1 MAEPM
6 PHLPWTSLA
15 LCAGGLALLLAA
27 CASRGELEARHAP
40 SRVEMPSPQADF
52 AAYVAQVKAQIAAAN
67 RAIGK
72 ELDPQVLEDRAPFEL
87 VPEPGRRCARTADG
101 RHQRAALLIH
111 GLGETPYAMRA
122 LGERFAAACFL
133 VRAILLPGHG
143 TVPGDLLDVGHAD
156 WVEATRA
163 GAQSFAGLAERLYL
177 VGFSSGGTLA
187 LDYALGEPQP
197 LAPVLAGL
205 VLLAPVI
212 ATRSGQW
219 PLTRDHLAQG
229 ALMPAGGFAQLLPD
243 EDPVRYG
250 SLARNAERQLDALIG
265 RVDDRQRRLA
275 LPVFMA
281 LSAADAVVDPAA
293 ARRWFCRQLIGPRD
307 LIWYASGAEPPDDCR
322 FVELRA
328 SDHWPGILDLSHPA
342 LPIAPDDRRYG
353 AAAGYADCEHY
364 YWETDTPAWL
374 ICADP
379 QKTPANS
386 KVRYGEITQQNLAA
400 HVVRRLT
407 YNPDFDA
414 LVARTLTFI
423 AASPWPSPP
432 LPEPKPATP

>member
-6 PHLPWTSLA
+6 PHLPWISLA

-40 SRVEMPSPQADF
+40 SRVEMPSPDGDF
-52 AAYVAQVKAQIAAAN
+52 AAYVAQSKAQIAAAN

-87 VPEPGRRCARTADG
+87 APDPERCPRTADG
-101 RHQRAALLIH
+101 RQQRAALLIH

-143 TVPGDLLDVGHAD
+143 TVPGDLLDVGHAA

-163 GAQSFAGLAERLYL
+163 GAQSFAGLTERLYL
-177 VGFSSGGTLA
+177 VGFASGGTLA
-187 LDYALGEPQP
+187 LDYALGEPP
-197 LAPVLAGL
+197 PVAPELGGL
-205 VLLAPVI
+205 VLLAPAI
-212 ATRSGQW
+212 ATRSGHGR
-219 PLTRDHLAQG
+219 LTRDHPPR
-229 ALMPAGGFAQLLPD
+229 ALLPAGGFAQLLPD

-250 SLARNAERQLDALIG
+250 SLARNAERQLDALIE
-265 RVDDRQRRLA
+265 RVDDRERLLA

-293 ARRWFCRQLIGPRD
+293 ARRWFCRQLIGPRA
-307 LIWYASGAEPPDDCR
+307 LIWYTSGASAPDDCR

-328 SDHWPGILDLSHPA
+328 SDPWPGILDLAHPA

-353 AAAGYADCEHY
+353 ARAAYADCEHY

-379 QKTPANS
+379 EKTPANS
-386 KVRYGEITQQNLAA
+386 AVRYGEITGQNLAA

-414 LVARTLTFI
+414 LVARILTFI
-423 AASPWPSPP
+423 AASPWPAPP
-432 LPEPKPATP
+432 LPEPKPAT

>member
-1 MAEPM
+1 
-6 PHLPWTSLA
+6 
-15 LCAGGLALLLAA
+15 
-27 CASRGELEARHAP
+27 
-40 SRVEMPSPQADF
+40 MPSPDGDF
-52 AAYVAQVKAQIAAAN
+52 AAYVAQSKAQIAAAN

-87 VPEPGRRCARTADG
+87 APDPERCPRTADG
-101 RHQRAALLIH
+101 RHRRAALLIH

-177 VGFSSGGTLA
+177 VGFASGATLA
-187 LDYALGEPQP
+187 LDYALGEPPPIGTQRSAASCCWRRP
-197 LAPVLAGL
+197 SRRAP
-205 VLLAPVI
+205 
-212 ATRSGQW
+212 ATGGSRA
-219 PLTRDHLAQG
+219 DHLAPG

-250 SLARNAERQLDALIG
+250 SLARNAERQLDALIE
-265 RVDDRQRRLA
+265 RVDDRERLLA

-281 LSAADAVVDPAA
+281 LSAADAVVDSAA
-293 ARRWFCRQLIGPRD
+293 ARRWFCRQLIGPRA
-307 LIWYASGAEPPDDCR
+307 LIWYASGASPPDDCR

-328 SDHWPGILDLSHPA
+328 SDRWPGILDLAHPA

-353 AAAGYADCEHY
+353 VAADVC
-364 YWETDTPAWL
+364 
-374 ICADP
+374 
-379 QKTPANS
+379 
-386 KVRYGEITQQNLAA
+386 
-400 HVVRRLT
+400 RLR
-407 YNPDFDA
+407 A
-414 LVARTLTFI
+414 LLLGDGHA
-423 AASPWPSPP
+423 
-432 LPEPKPATP
+432 